1 MKDDYEWLT
10 STVYIYNKDNYA
22 GNGLTTA
29 EIIENCTLVENYKY
43 GHSATACY
51 EIQLW
56 MS

>member
-1 MKDDYEWLT
+1 MSGLPQLF
-10 STVYIYNKDNYA
+10 IYNKDNYA